1 MENAFLNN
9 AIRLGKFEKMS
20 FMGLFS
26 YQLTTMQLL
35 ITELPLDE
43 RACFFFAFFFRV
55 CWTNMENTS

>member
-9 AIRLGKFEKMS
+9 AIRLGKIEKMS
-20 FMGLFS
+20 FMGFFS

-43 RACFFFAFFFRV
+43 RACFFFRV
-55 CWTNMENTS
+55 FLSCMLD